1 MQPLLVVM
9 GVSGSGKSTVG
20 ELLATTLV
28 VPFADADD
36 LHSEANVQKMAA
48 GHPLDDGD
56 RWPWLQRVGEELR
69 LAGPTGL
76 VMACSALKRA
86 YRDVI
91 SDAAPRTQFVFLDG
105 ARAVLE
111 QRLENRH
118 GHFMPADLLDSQFA
132 TLQRL
137 ARDEP
142 GFTVSFEQTPGE
154 IVADIRS
161 KLAAL

>member
-1 MQPLLVVM
+1 MRPLLVVM

-20 ELLATTLV
+20 ELLATTLG

-48 GHPLDDGD
+48 GHPLSDDD

-69 LAGPTGL
+69 LAEPGGL

-86 YRDVI
+86 YRELI
-91 SDAAPRTQFVFLDG
+91 LAAAPRTQFVFLDG
-105 ARAVLE
+105 ERAVLE
-111 QRLENRH
+111 QRLEGRW
-118 GHFMPADLLDSQFA
+118 GHFMPADLLDSQLA
-132 TLQRL
+132 ALQPL
-137 ARDEP
+137 APDEP
-142 GFTVSFEQTPGE
+142 GFTVSFVPAPSMV
-154 IVADIRS
+154 VADIRS